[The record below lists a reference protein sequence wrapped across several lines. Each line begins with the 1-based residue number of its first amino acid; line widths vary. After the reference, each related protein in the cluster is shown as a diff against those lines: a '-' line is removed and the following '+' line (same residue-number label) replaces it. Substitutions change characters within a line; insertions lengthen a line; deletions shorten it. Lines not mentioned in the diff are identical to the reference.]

1 MRRLKSDI
9 PLGAIEELVSEYR
22 REGAL
27 FRYRT
32 TECSL
37 NGEVVGRRAYAQG
50 GKLVLETPLKGGQ
63 KHGWEYTWD
72 EDGPLLL
79 VEPYV

>member
-1 MRRLKSDI
+1 MVKLWDDAPNTRDGKS
-9 PLGAIEELVSEYR
+9 
-22 REGAL
+22 
-27 FRYRT
+27 
-32 TECSL
+32 
-37 NGEVVGRRAYAQG
+37 
-50 GKLVLETPLKGGQ
+50 VLETPLKGGQ